1 MQYELNQKE
10 LNIIQKAL
18 QDLLEVGITEPQENY
33 IRNIDAGMSEDE
45 ASAIYSNE
53 NIKFWKK
60 MISKDEQN
68 QCEGNWKRANT
79 SAARGEGV

>member
-1 MQYELNQKE
+1 MQYELNQQE

-18 QDLLEVGITEPQENY
+18 KDLLEVGITEPQENY

-45 ASAIYSNE
+45 ASAIYNQE
-53 NIKFWKK
+53 NKKYWKQ

-68 QCEGNWKRANT
+68 IYKLYSKLFGFKNNK
-79 SAARGEGV
+79 

>member
-1 MQYELNQKE
+1 MQYELNQQE

-18 QDLLEVGITEPQENY
+18 KDLLEVGITEPQENY

-53 NIKFWKK
+53 NVKFWKK
-60 MISKDEQN
+60 MISKNEQN
-68 QCEGNWKRANT
+68 IYKLYSKLFGFKNNK
-79 SAARGEGV
+79 

>member
-18 QDLLEVGITEPQENY
+18 QDLLEIGITEPQENY

-68 QCEGNWKRANT
+68 IYKLYSKLFGFKNNK
-79 SAARGEGV
+79 

>member
-1 MQYELNQKE
+1 MQYELNQQE

-18 QDLLEVGITEPQENY
+18 KDLLEVGITEPQENY

-68 QCEGNWKRANT
+68 IYKLYSKLFGFKNNK
-79 SAARGEGV
+79 